1 MEELIAYL
9 NDKIEGCNELGMFNE
24 SWAFKQCLKKARSI
38 QSLQTAVVGQSEQ
51 LCKHEDYAYTLNNDT
66 KMCTVCFKT
75 FV

>member
-1 MEELIAYL
+1 MELPIIRIYQDSDREKQAELTNYSIASNRYCRHS
-9 NDKIEGCNELGMFNE
+9 K
-24 SWAFKQCLKKARSI
+24 
-38 QSLQTAVVGQSEQ
+38 Q